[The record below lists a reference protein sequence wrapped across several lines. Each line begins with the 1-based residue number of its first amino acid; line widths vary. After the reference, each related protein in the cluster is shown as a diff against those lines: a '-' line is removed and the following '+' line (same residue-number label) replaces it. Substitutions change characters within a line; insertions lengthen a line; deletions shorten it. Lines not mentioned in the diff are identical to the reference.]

1 MKRTAAIYM
10 LTIIA
15 VIAGLVA
22 VMDTL
27 RYLGWL
33 FSPMAFFVST
43 VLGGMLSGI
52 LAAIWFWAATRIW
65 NLDEQGWMFIVVIA
79 AFYLIFDVVALLAGT
94 PIELLLP
101 SIVISILALI
111 LGLLPGTRNEFG
123 TA

>member
-10 LTIIA
+10 LTII
-15 VIAGLVA
+15 VGLVA
-22 VMDTL
+22 VFDTL
-27 RYLGWL
+27 RFFGFL
-33 FSPMAFFVST
+33 FNPLDFLVSP

-52 LAAIWFWAATRIW
+52 LAAIWFWVAARIW
-65 NLDEQGWMFIVVIA
+65 NLDEQGWMFMVVVA

-101 SIVISILALI
+101 SIVISVLALI
-111 LGLLPGTRNEFG
+111 LGLLPGTRSEFG

>member
-15 VIAGLVA
+15 IIAGLVA
-22 VMDTL
+22 VFDTL

-33 FSPMAFFVST
+33 FSPMAFLVSP

-52 LAAIWFWAATRIW
+52 LAAIWFWAAARIW
-65 NLDEQGWMFIVVIA
+65 NLDEQGWMFMVVVA
-79 AFYLIFDVVALLAGT
+79 AFYLTFDIVALLAGT

-111 LGLLPGTRNEFG
+111 LGLLPGTRSEFG

>member
-22 VMDTL
+22 VFDTL
-27 RYLGWL
+27 RFMGWL
-33 FSPMAFFVST
+33 FSPLDFLVSP

-65 NLDEQGWMFIVVIA
+65 NLDEQGWMFIVGIA
-79 AFYLIFDVVALLAGT
+79 AFYLVFDVVALLAGT
-94 PIELLLP
+94 AIELLLP

-111 LGLLPGTRNEFG
+111 LGLLPGTRSEFG
-123 TA
+123 NA